1 MVLEKS
7 SKMLILGQKM
17 PNLLHLG
24 HNKNFSQNMGTVTF
38 FGYWNLTS
46 CKKKDNSKEPILR
59 KRGYRRTDR

>member
-24 HNKNFSQNMGTVTF
+24 HNKNFSQNMGTVAF
-38 FGYWNLTS
+38 FGYWNLTL
-46 CKKKDNSKEPILR
+46 CKKKR
-59 KRGYRRTDR
+59 Q